1 MVAWPLMREASRL
14 LRGQQWCP
22 RFIVE
27 RTKSAQSQI
36 VLEAILRLGESM
48 SLMVSVAKVPTRANS
63 ADAPFRG
70 EVTHLD
76 GDVRSPDAAVCDGI
90 SPLAS
95 ATLT

>member
-1 MVAWPLMREASRL
+1 
-14 LRGQQWCP
+14 
-22 RFIVE
+22 
-27 RTKSAQSQI
+27 
-36 VLEAILRLGESM
+36 M

-95 ATLT
+95 AKLVFL